1 MKKIFTCIFTMVL
14 AFGLMTMPCK
24 AEAVTKQKYVEYKGV
39 KIYTEAYNYSP
50 KAKEAVIFLHGLGG
64 NHSHGDFLCDKSN
77 PYMTITLDYLDHGN
91 SGHVPT
97 ITWDNHLGSI
107 KAVLDAYGIKK
118 AHIVG
123 HSFGA
128 DTAMMFAKKYP
139 EHVEDVVLLDRAYF
153 NFKDY
158 EKFNVTKNLMA
169 ALEYDPEAGLSQDEF
184 SQYVNLLWNND
195 ITKTWK
201 LNKDVLLLGGNGKNF
216 GGDPSNGTPSLAA
229 IIAMIKENPEEFG
242 FNPEV
247 AATFPDMTEKNA
259 LDLVDYLKTKINEFP
274 NVNKRFSSIQT
285 NFAHGDMVRDPI
297 AMEAMRSYVI
307 EYLTSENKQ
316 VKGHNEKEYKEKNN
330 KNQFKRSIREYNFF
344 N

>member
-1 MKKIFTCIFTMVL
+1 MKKLFMCIFTVVL
-14 AFGLMTMPCK
+14 ALGVIVMPSK
-24 AEAVTKQKYVEYKGV
+24 VEAATKEKYVNYKGV
-39 KIYTEAYNYSP
+39 KVYTESYNYSP
-50 KAKEAVIFLHGLGG
+50 NAKEAIIFLHGLGG
-64 NHSHGDFLCDKSN
+64 NHSHAEFLYNDSN
-77 PYMTITLDYLDHGN
+77 PYMTISLDYLDHGN

-139 EHVEDVVLLDRAYF
+139 EHVKDVVLLDRAYF

-158 EKFNVTKNLMA
+158 EKFNITKNLMGT
-169 ALEYDPEAGLSQDEF
+169 LEYDPKAGLSKGEF
-184 SQYVNLLWNND
+184 SQYVDMLWDND

-201 LNKDVLLLGGNGKNF
+201 INKDVLLIGGNGKNF
-216 GGDPSNGTPSLAA
+216 MGLDVFINALKSSEELAEQLGFDP
-229 IIAMIKENPEEFG
+229 KV
-242 FNPEV
+242 V
-247 AATFPDMTEKNA
+247 AEFPDMTEQNV
-259 LDLVDYLKTKINEFP
+259 LDLVDYLRLKINQFP
-274 NVNKRFSSIQT
+274 SVNKRFSSIQT
-285 NFAHGDMVRDPI
+285 DYAHGDMVRDGD
-297 AMEAMRSYVI
+297 AMNAMRNYVV

-316 VKGHNEKEYKEKNN
+316 VKEHKDKKY
-330 KNQFKRSIREYNFF
+330 QFKKHSIYEFNFL